1 MKISYNV
8 FLNVC
13 FFYFFY
19 IKNIYFINNDNNN
32 IILIFNYNYLN
43 LFLKRKLIK

>member
-13 FFYFFY
+13 FFFY

-32 IILIFNYNYLN
+32 IINIYL
-43 LFLKRKLIK
+43 

>member
-19 IKNIYFINNDNNN
+19 IKNIYFINNDNIENPQEKN
-32 IILIFNYNYLN
+32 KFIE
-43 LFLKRKLIK
+43 

>member
-13 FFYFFY
+13 FFFIY

-32 IILIFNYNYLN
+32 IINIFIYNYLN

>member
-1 MKISYNV
+1 MYV
-8 FLNVC
+8 
-13 FFYFFY
+13 FFY

-32 IILIFNYNYLN
+32 NIINIFIYNYLN

>member
-13 FFYFFY
+13 FFY

-32 IILIFNYNYLN
+32 IILIYNYNYLN